1 MRIFRRVMTI
11 ALLTGLLAFAVV
23 PFLIP
28 FESSGTSTRE
38 EVAGAEATFAELG
51 GVSVH
56 YEEIA
61 YSGDCKCNAPLIV
74 LMHGFGAS
82 NFSWRDVKQPFSK
95 FGTVVAYDRPAFG
108 FTERPTSWDG
118 VNPYSFEGNFEILD
132 DLIAKFGSGR
142 QIILVG
148 HSAGGQLAAEYA
160 RVRSD
165 VVSGLIL
172 VDPAILTTGGG
183 PEGLQWFYDIPQIA
197 RLGPILVSSIATSG
211 DALIYESFFDQSAV
225 TDAVLDGYHQPLKVA
240 GWEQAFWNFA
250 TASKAN
256 GLKDNLN
263 AIQQPTLLITGS
275 NDTVVPTSDTV
286 KLQGMIQG
294 SALEVIP
301 KTGHLPHEEKPLEFM
316 AAIDANWGLFAV
328 K

>member
-1 MRIFRRVMTI
+1 MTI
-11 ALLTGLLAFAVV
+11 ALLAGLLSFAVV

-28 FESSGTSTRE
+28 FETSGTQTNVQ
-38 EVAGAEATFAELG
+38 VAGPEAKFTELG

-56 YEEIA
+56 YEEA
-61 YSGDCKCNAPLIV
+61 SYSGNCNCDAPLIV

-82 NFSWRDVKQPFSK
+82 TFSWREVEKPLSA
-95 FGTVVAYDRPAFG
+95 FGNVIAYDRPAFG
-108 FTERPTSWDG
+108 FTERPTTWKGAS
-118 VNPYSFEGNFEILD
+118 PYSFEGNFAILD
-132 DLIAKFGSGR
+132 DLIAKFGKGR
-142 QIILVG
+142 QVILVG

-160 RVRSD
+160 RVRGD
-165 VVSGLIL
+165 AVRGLIL

-183 PEGLQWFYDIPQIA
+183 PEGLQWFYDIPQID

-211 DALIYESFFDQSAV
+211 DALIYESFFDRAVV
-225 TDAVLDGYHQPLKVA
+225 TDSVLEGYHRPLKIA
-240 GWEQAFWNFA
+240 GWERAFWNFA

-256 GLKDNLN
+256 DLKANLGV
-263 AIQQPTLLITGS
+263 IRQPTLLITGS

-286 KLQGMIQG
+286 KLEGMIPG

-301 KTGHLPHEEKPLEFM
+301 QTGHLPHEERPSEFM
-316 AAIDANWGLFAV
+316 AAVAANWNLFAT